1 MKVDLSKDS
10 RNEGKGKVVKGR
22 EVMEREKS

>member
-10 RNEGKGKVVKGR
+10 RNEGKGQVVKGR